1 MLLFLIDL
9 VKKVGELE
17 YLSYGGCFISITIFY
32 LRIIGLYNSISLL
45 LINAT
50 TSQIIYLCIKQ
61 YFKSTINYLIF
72 DGCIFSSLYLLFHFI
87 RWLFFGK
94 LNSEELSS
102 INDMLASTTLFRLVF
117 MFYVFYYYNDLSV
130 FEFAFWSII
139 TEITLCLK
147 AISHLVIQRCKLV
160 PQSFAFDQ
168 ALPILT
174 LIKYTILTL
183 LISFLSSFIL
193 IYHCYSFF
201 YSQTGLIPLLCLLF
215 DTIIVVFDNI
225 HALSLIIVHFYRKNT
240 LSFLHCIF
248 ANLR

>member
-17 YLSYGGCFISITIFY
+17 YISYGGCFISIIIFY
-32 LRIIGLYNSISLL
+32 LRIIGLYSNISLL
-45 LINAT
+45 LINGTA
-50 TSQIIYLCIKQ
+50 SQIIYLCISQ
-61 YFKSTINYLIF
+61 YFKSTINYLVF

-147 AISHLVIQRCKLV
+147 AICHLVIQRCKLV

-168 ALPILT
+168 ALPISI

-183 LISFLSSFIL
+183 FISFLSSFML

-225 HALSLIIVHFYRKNT
+225 HALSLIAVHFYRKNT
-240 LSFLHCIF
+240 LRIHVLI
-248 ANLR
+248 LL